1 LRSTAAAFRQDKMRQ
16 RRVPSPDEW
25 DAVALTFAEPVASD
39 AGFAQVA
46 FRMRGRRPRRSA
58 RDAED

>member
-1 LRSTAAAFRQDKMRQ
+1 MRQ

-25 DAVALTFAEPVASD
+25 DAVALTFAEPIASD